1 MKDIQIINIIP
12 FKNDNNYLMI
22 SNQSDIFN
30 LNLKNQTM
38 TKIIYNENNQ
48 NESINYKTKIFK
60 FFEELNCLVF
70 DDNNYIKV
78 LSLEDFIITKK
89 FLYSDHKYNI
99 LIINKTDLII
109 V

>member
-48 NESINYKTKIFK
+48 NKSINYKTKIFK
-60 FFEELNCLVF
+60 FFEDLNCLVF

-78 LSLEDFIITKK
+78 LSLDDFIITKK
-89 FLYSDHKYNI
+89 FLYNEHKYNI